1 MEFESADLGEAS
13 YFSYPSSSSSSSAAH
28 SPPYRRGIPR
38 LVVSL
43 APSLSISRLSPCSSS
58 LSLLPPSPLSLSLLS
73 LFLSLIHGDP
83 QE

>member
-13 YFSYPSSSSSSSAAH
+13 YFSYPSSSSAAAH

-43 APSLSISRLSPCSSS
+43 APSLYLSS
-58 LSLLPPSPLSLSLLS
+58 LSLLFLPLSTPSPPPSFSLLS

>member
-1 MEFESADLGEAS
+1 MEFESADLEEAS
-13 YFSYPSSSSSSSAAH
+13 YFSYPSSSSSSAAH

-58 LSLLPPSPLSLSLLS
+58 LSLLPPSPLSLLS

>member
-13 YFSYPSSSSSSSAAH
+13 YFSYPSSSSSAAH

-58 LSLLPPSPLSLSLLS
+58 LSLLPPSPLSLLS

>member
-13 YFSYPSSSSSSSAAH
+13 YFSYPSSSSAAAH

>member
-13 YFSYPSSSSSSSAAH
+13 YFSYPSSSSAAH

-43 APSLSISRLSPCSSS
+43 LLS
-58 LSLLPPSPLSLSLLS
+58 LSLVSLLALPPSLYSFPPLSLLS

>member
-13 YFSYPSSSSSSSAAH
+13 YFSYPSSSSSTAH

-43 APSLSISRLSPCSSS
+43 APSLYLSS
-58 LSLLPPSPLSLSLLS
+58 LSLLFLPLSTPSLPPLSLLS